1 MARYTGPRCKLCR
14 REGVKL
20 FLKGQRCLSNKCAVE
35 RRPTPPGMHA
45 RGRRR
50 RLTPYGMQLRE
61 KQRIR
66 RSYGLLE
73 GQFYNFYKRAE
84 RAKGITGHNLLILLD
99 TRLDSVLL
107 RAGFVATRAQ
117 ARQYVLHG
125 HVAVNGRKVNI
136 PSFRVKAQDKVAIR
150 ENSSVAPQVKFRLER
165 IQPQPVDWLE
175 IDPKRLEIDVNRLP
189 KREDVAMPFN
199 EQLVVEL
206 YSR

>member
-1 MARYTGPRCKLCR
+1 LARYTGPRCKLCR

-20 FLKGQRCLSNKCAVE
+20 LLKGQRCFSNKCAIE
-35 RRPTPPGMHA
+35 RRPTPPGMHS

-50 RLTPYGMQLRE
+50 RQTPYGNQLRE

-66 RSYGLLE
+66 RSYGMLE
-73 GQFYNFYKRAE
+73 RQFFNFYKKAE
-84 RAKGITGHNLLILLD
+84 RAKGITGHNLLIMLD

-117 ARQYVLHG
+117 ARQYVRHG

-136 PSFRVKAQDKVAIR
+136 PSALVQAGDKVAIR
-150 ENSSVAPQVKFRLER
+150 EKSSVVPQVKFRLER
-165 IQPQPVDWLE
+165 LQPQPVEWLE
-175 IDPKRLEIDVNRLP
+175 VDQGKLEIDVTRLP
-189 KREDVAMPFN
+189 NREDVAVPFN

>member
-1 MARYTGPRCKLCR
+1 
-14 REGVKL
+14 VKL
-20 FLKGQRCLSNKCAVE
+20 LLKGQRCFSNKCAIE
-35 RRPTPPGMHA
+35 RRPTPPGMHS

-50 RLTPYGMQLRE
+50 RQTPYGNQLRE

-66 RSYGLLE
+66 RSYGMLE
-73 GQFYNFYKRAE
+73 RQFFNFYKKAE
-84 RAKGITGHNLLILLD
+84 RAKGITGHNLLIMLD

-117 ARQYVLHG
+117 ARQYVRHG

-136 PSFRVKAQDKVAIR
+136 PSALVQAGDKVAIR
-150 ENSSVAPQVKFRLER
+150 EKSSVVPQVKFRLER
-165 IQPQPVDWLE
+165 LQPQPVEWLE
-175 IDPKRLEIDVNRLP
+175 VDQGKLEIDVTRLP
-189 KREDVAMPFN
+189 NREDVAVPFN